1 MTLAVGNCNICAKRK
16 LLAMNETKWYKIW
29 MSNFIQFCNSSLLL
43 LRFFKVFGKI
53 LVSFGL
59 FQILEIS
66 DLGMVRD
73 KKVNV
78 AVT

>member
-1 MTLAVGNCNICAKRK
+1 VTLAVGNCNIRAKQK
-16 LLAMNETKWYKIW
+16 FLVMNETKWYKIW
-29 MSNFIQFCNSSLLL
+29 MYNFIQFCNLSLLL
-43 LRFFKVFGKI
+43 LRFLKVFGKI
-53 LVSFGL
+53 LVSFRL

-66 DLGMVRD
+66 DLGMAKD